1 MVTKKDMLRKLK
13 VTQLRELAKSSDM
26 EIKGKKEDIVGELSN
41 RMKKE
46 EVFEHIS
53 RLTLTKPDFEIFS
66 HDFVPVHDILTEEEL
81 ATLLSK
87 YNCKKGSLPKIKYT
101 DAAVKYLGAKPGDVV
116 RAKRK
121 SITAGMF
128 EYYRLVTR

>member
-1 MVTKKDMLRKLK
+1 MLRKLK
-13 VTQLRELAKSSDM
+13 VTQLRELAKSSNI

-41 RMKKE
+41 KMKKE

-66 HDFVPVHDILTEEEL
+66 HEFVPVHEILTEEEV
-81 ATLLSK
+81 AALLSK
-87 YNCKKGSLPKIKYT
+87 YDCKKGSLPKIKYT
-101 DAAVKYLGAKPGDVV
+101 DAAVKYLGAKPGDVM

-121 SITAGMF
+121 SITAGTF
-128 EYYRLVTR
+128 EYYRLVSR